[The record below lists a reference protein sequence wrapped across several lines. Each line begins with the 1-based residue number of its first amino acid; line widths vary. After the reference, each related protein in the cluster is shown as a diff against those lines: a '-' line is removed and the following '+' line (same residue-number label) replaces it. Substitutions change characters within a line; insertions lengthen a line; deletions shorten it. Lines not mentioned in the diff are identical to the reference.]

1 LASLQDALTRLVPVD
16 EAASEAA
23 DRHQAR
29 LTKPPGALGG
39 IETLGSQLAAIAGC
53 APPPIPRRPV
63 VVIFAGDHGVLAE
76 GVSPW
81 PAEVTAQMVAN
92 FLAGGAAI
100 NAIAHEVGA
109 AIVAVDVGV
118 ATPVPGP
125 TERLV
130 KANVRRGTGNIATEP
145 AMTLGEARRAMQV
158 GLSIAD
164 RLVDQGHDLLVTGDM
179 GIGNTTPS
187 AAVVA
192 AVTGWPARSVTGRG
206 TGISDEMLEVKAAV
220 VERALERV
228 ADSRSVSATA
238 LAALDA
244 DVILAELGGLEIAGI
259 VGLCIGGALRR
270 VPVVIDG
277 VISLAGALVAT
288 ALAPEVAG
296 YLVAGHRS
304 VEPGATA
311 ALEHIGLE
319 PLLDLQLR
327 LGEGTGA
334 CLAIPLVRAA
344 ARVLHEM
351 ATFESAGVSGSTES
365 AVEPEQAE
373 QPEQPEQL
381 GEPLSGPEPEGE
393 SSALE

>member
-1 LASLQDALTRLVPVD
+1 VASLEDALARLVPVD
-16 EAASEAA
+16 GAAAEAA
-23 DRHQAR
+23 DLRQAQ
-29 LTKPPGALGG
+29 LTKPPGALGSL
-39 IETLGSQLAAIAGC
+39 EALGSQLAGIAGIS
-53 APPPIPRRPV
+53 PPPVPERPV
-63 VVIFAGDHGVLAE
+63 VAVFAGDHGVLRE

-109 AIVAVDVGV
+109 SIVAVDVGV

-125 TERLV
+125 QERLV
-130 KANVRRGTGNIATEP
+130 KANVRLGTENIVDGP
-145 AMTLGEARRAMQV
+145 AMSPAEARQAMQA

-164 RLVDQGHDLLVTGDM
+164 RLVDQGADLLVTGDM

-187 AAVVA
+187 AALVA
-192 AVTGWPARSVTGRG
+192 AITGWPARSVTGRG
-206 TGISDEMLEVKAAV
+206 TGISDEMLETKTSV

-228 ADSRSVSATA
+228 AEAHSLPVTG
-238 LAALDA
+238 LTTLPA
-244 DVILAELGGLEIAGI
+244 DVLLSELGGLEIAAIAGFA
-259 VGLCIGGALRR
+259 IGGALRR
-270 VPVVIDG
+270 VPVVVDG

-288 ALAPEVAG
+288 TLAPAVAG
-296 YLVAGHRS
+296 YLIAGHRS

-311 ALEHIGLE
+311 ALEHIGLD

-344 ARVLHEM
+344 ARVLEEM
-351 ATFESAGVSGSTES
+351 ATFGDAGVSGSTETGD
-365 AVEPEQAE
+365 EP
-373 QPEQPEQL
+373 
-381 GEPLSGPEPEGE
+381 GPEDELEPSIEGWPLPP
-393 SSALE
+393 S